1 MPAGLLASLAGAA
14 YGPMRKVCPVRRLP
28 LQPAL
33 RLRLGRDVSGTRML
47 LPGPSVQRPP
57 VPAASIA
64 PPLPPPAPGTG
75 QDSASVPSA
84 SRPPPPCRC
93 SPILSRQHGSRAPFL
108 RPAPALS
115 RFIPI
120 RFPLSG
126 PLQGSASLPALQ
138 RQKIV
143 RSTSIFPA
151 IPAPLCKEKSFCE
164 KKREH
169 RPITLFFA

>member
-1 MPAGLLASLAGAA
+1 MPAGLRASLADAA
-14 YGPMRKVCPVRRLP
+14 CGPMRKAPASREGLP

-64 PPLPPPAPGTG
+64 PPLPPPALKRT
-75 QDSASVPSA
+75 QRSA
-84 SRPPPPCRC
+84 SRIKSHHSLRLLPASSPYCPSMRC
-93 SPILSRQHGSRAPFL
+93 APFL

-115 RFIPI
+115 QSIPI
-120 RFPLSG
+120 RFLLSG
-126 PLQGSASLPALQ
+126 PPRGGASLPALQ

-151 IPAPLCKEKSFCE
+151 IPAPLCKEK
-164 KKREH
+164 
-169 RPITLFFA
+169 

>member
-1 MPAGLLASLAGAA
+1 MPAGLFTSLAGAA
-14 YGPMRKVCPVRRLP
+14 CGPMRKVCPVRRLP

-33 RLRLGRDVSGTRML
+33 RLRLGRDVSGPRML
-47 LPGPSVQRPP
+47 LPGLSVQHPP

-64 PPLPPPAPGTG
+64 PPLPPPALKRT
-75 QDSASVPSA
+75 QRSA
-84 SRPPPPCRC
+84 SRIKFHHSLRLLPAS
-93 SPILSRQHGSRAPFL
+93 SPYCPSMLCAPFL
-108 RPAPALS
+108 HPAPALS
-115 RFIPI
+115 PFIPPI

-126 PLQGSASLPALQ
+126 HPRGGASLPALQ

-169 RPITLFFA
+169 RPIALFFA

>member
-1 MPAGLLASLAGAA
+1 MPAGLRASLAGAA
-14 YGPMRKVCPVRRLP
+14 CGPMRKAPASREGLP
-28 LQPAL
+28 LHAL
-33 RLRLGRDVSGTRML
+33 RLRLGRDVSGTPML
-47 LPGPSVQRPP
+47 LPGPSVQHPP

>member
-1 MPAGLLASLAGAA
+1 MPAGLFASLAGAA
-14 YGPMRKVCPVRRLP
+14 CGPMRKVCPVRRLP

-47 LPGPSVQRPP
+47 LPGPSMQRPP
-57 VPAASIA
+57 VPVASIA

-75 QDSASVPSA
+75 QDSASVPSV

-115 RFIPI
+115 RFIHH
-120 RFPLSG
+120 PLSPVRTSRG
-126 PLQGSASLPALQ
+126 RRIPPGSPKAKDCALNQHFSSHPGTFVQ
-138 RQKIV
+138 RKMI
-143 RSTSIFPA
+143 
-151 IPAPLCKEKSFCE
+151 L
-164 KKREH
+164 
-169 RPITLFFA
+169 